1 MLFSIV
7 LIVAGLVVLTVGAEL
22 LVRGGASLALRL
34 GVTPLVIGLTVIA
47 FGTGSPEFVVSL
59 EAAIKGS
66 SGIALGNVIGSNIS
80 NIALIL
86 GCSALIAPMAV
97 KAEILRREMPI
108 LMAVTAFLCI
118 MMWDGI
124 ISRVDGALLAIGS
137 IAYTIGAYVVSK
149 TKEDAEVE
157 AEYEEAV
164 KPSGRPAWLDA
175 IFILLGLGALIFGA
189 NILVSGAID
198 VANFIGLSEAV
209 IGLTIVAIGT
219 SLPELATSVVA
230 SYRGEADI
238 SFGNVIGSNVFN
250 ILAVLGIAAL
260 ISPMPTDGIRSLD
273 IAVFLGSVIVIWAM
287 LGRRYLID
295 RFEGVI
301 LLLGYVIYIVTL
313 LAIEQT

>member
-1 MLFSIV
+1 MLFSIF

-34 GVTPLVIGLTVIA
+34 GITPLVIGLTIVA

-59 EAAIKGS
+59 EAALKGS

-80 NIALIL
+80 NLALIL
-86 GCSALIAPMAV
+86 GCAALIAPMAV

-118 MMWDGI
+118 MMWDGV
-124 ISRVDGALLAIGS
+124 ISRIDGILL
-137 IAYTIGAYVVSK
+137 TIGAVAYTVGAYIVSR

-157 AEYEEAV
+157 AEYDEAV
-164 KPSGRPAWLDA
+164 KPSGRAGWLDA
-175 IFILLGLGALIFGA
+175 IFIFLGLGALIFGA
-189 NILVSGAID
+189 NILVDGAID
-198 VANFIGLSEAV
+198 IAKVIGLSEAV

-250 ILAVLGIAAL
+250 ILAVLGIAAM
-260 ISPMPTDGIRSLD
+260 ISPIPTEGIRSLD
-273 IAVFLGSVIVIWAM
+273 VGVFLGSVILVWVM
-287 LGRRYLID
+287 LGRRYNID
-295 RFEGVI
+295 RPEGII
-301 LLLGYVIYIVTL
+301 LVLGYVIYIVTL
-313 LAIEQT
+313 LASD

>member
-1 MLFSIV
+1 MLFSIF

-22 LVRGGASLALRL
+22 LVRGGASVALRL
-34 GVTPLVIGLTVIA
+34 GITPLVIGLTIVA

-59 EAAIKGS
+59 EAALKGS

-80 NIALIL
+80 NLALIL
-86 GCSALIAPMAV
+86 GCAALIAPMAV

-118 MMWDGI
+118 MMWDGV
-124 ISRVDGALLAIGS
+124 ISRIDGALL
-137 IAYTIGAYVVSK
+137 TIGAVAYTVGAYIVSR

-157 AEYEEAV
+157 AEYDEAV
-164 KPSGRPAWLDA
+164 KPSGRAVWLDA
-175 IFILLGLGALIFGA
+175 IFILAGLGALIFGA
-189 NILVSGAID
+189 NILVDGAID
-198 VANFIGLSEAV
+198 IAQVIGLSEAV

-250 ILAVLGIAAL
+250 ILAVLGIAAM
-260 ISPMPTDGIRSLD
+260 ISPIPTEGIRSLD
-273 IAVFLGSVIVIWAM
+273 VGVFLGSVILVWAM

-295 RFEGVI
+295 RFEGII
-301 LLLGYVIYIVTL
+301 LVLGYVIYIVTL
-313 LAIEQT
+313 LAAD